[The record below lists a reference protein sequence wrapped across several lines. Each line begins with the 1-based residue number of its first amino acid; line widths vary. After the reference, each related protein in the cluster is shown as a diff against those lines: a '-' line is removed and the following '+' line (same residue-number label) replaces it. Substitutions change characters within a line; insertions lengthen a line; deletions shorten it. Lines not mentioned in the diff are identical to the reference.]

1 MDRIGLYVWN
11 FLSGANEEHLKKLI
25 DEFVRK
31 FYEHLESFHSVPFYL
46 PLPHCGLKCDILIFI
61 NIVFCN
67 LIVHC

>member
-11 FLSGANEEHLKKLI
+11 FLSGTNEEHLKKLI

-46 PLPHCGLKCDILIFI
+46 PLPHCGM
-61 NIVFCN
+61 NM
-67 LIVHC
+67 